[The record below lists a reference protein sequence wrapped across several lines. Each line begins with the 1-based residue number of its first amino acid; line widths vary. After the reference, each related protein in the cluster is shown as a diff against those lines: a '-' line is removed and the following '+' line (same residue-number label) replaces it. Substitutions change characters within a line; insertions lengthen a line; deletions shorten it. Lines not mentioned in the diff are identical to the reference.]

1 MDQLRAERARFASE
15 LAAGGSP
22 GVIPETPLGEG
33 GHVPTAA
40 VETTRIDDAPG
51 RNDDSVWDSDEDE
64 RPINPGGAAKT
75 PMPSELLARG
85 ASMRAR
91 RIRDDTSTAQQNE
104 EDEADTS
111 TELLP
116 EVGED
121 LVASIRGALDD
132 VERGLRASVAAS
144 SQMRAL
150 HAKRGTGEAI
160 AAPTPGTG
168 GAPSPVTPVIGA
180 ALMSALGDLG
190 GDGKN
195 EDPEAKAYLKGVLR
209 MLYDGDDDE
218 TVGNTAVGGD
228 SATPTAPG
236 GTQHGHVEGADLA
249 PVTMTPLIERATAV
263 RVDEWHRLR
272 DDPDRESVVARYVA
286 HSPLYVGAGG
296 GSNLPPTPG
305 LPPTPAVAVEGM
317 NVHEELG
324 QTSKDGSD
332 GVEFN
337 SDVLASVNP
346 PLTTTRLVVTVDDDD
361 GFAFNAM
368 SVPFEG
374 KMSYKSMRAASVKNN
389 MHATDDGIDAAAV
402 PSMLDELRN
411 LKARFHEQQTDAAKT
426 DAPKT
431 TTNANDSEQRFKGG
445 WDDDVSADLSPLPDP
460 TDMIRD
466 LSPEVSFRDDDDVSD
481 EEENADD
488 RSRIIASYGQTV
500 TTPSTKTAANYTAF
514 EGTPTSKPRVG
525 SSIPFATPR
534 SPGDGDGTATMFN
547 KIQQSSTPKSPVGPL
562 DLAPSPPPSG
572 SKQKNTP
579 APRSPSRTRTDTGG
593 QIRNDTQAQIKP
605 QVREALVALDPIA
618 GANVPGQPAWSVAM
632 SAQVRAAHARKKEAK
647 SKVEDLLGGGF
658 DYDALRS
665 MAKSA
670 HDALKGNTTH
680 GLPDG
685 GRSSYLPK
693 PSGQIFAAGAKASRL
708 TQVKQGQG
716 PFDSGSVYAPPNRT
730 SAHVAHIDDEAAYF
744 EDAVLNPALELD
756 PDATIEG
763 FKAAISAEI
772 SARIAASKSA
782 VKAEATQL
790 YKANVVGSNLAWRK
804 NNDSYQTHSAYTDA
818 GFTHEPVTEFTV
830 GGSGRSG
837 RGRTQPAFGATEG
850 HYDPSGRAS
859 RRASG
864 RSRTVSVDHAHAHE
878 QHAHVA
884 RGGDHGHTDRRF
896 VKGKWA
902 PPRAPARAKSAPPTR
917 PSGPNLHTDRHRRG
931 TNTPKASHP
940 SMSGHFSDG
949 ESADEGA
956 EGADGITDT
965 VRKASATRRAA
976 ASALAKRRE
985 ERMDRAAKTR
995 AALELQRNAEVEAAL
1010 AEAESKRAHAAEEAR
1025 RRKAPVAFGG
1035 RTDKLPPKAAADEDG
1050 KKLPRDKDGKLIPR
1064 PFKLSE
1070 TKPRHRNPFD
1080 DDDENKA
1087 PARDPDVW
1095 ETSEEEAAR
1104 LEREKIEKAAANQK
1118 RRELAEKAHKYG
1130 TESARKENRIGA
1142 DPKRRSLQDTFA
1154 EAHHRR
1160 DVEIEHNAERRRSRE
1175 TLRQSAVVAAAAQ
1188 VAAPAIAAAE
1198 AAQRNASAAASAA
1211 AKAAQ
1216 AAAAAEALMMNEAQR
1231 LREQRKRLFSR
1242 EGGGREGGR
1251 HPISVGASFNSRFD
1265 ASADDDDAVPLMA
1278 SLDGDE
1284 LHSGSLLYRTER
1296 VAATAAAA
1304 AQAAAKEADFPVPS
1318 KSPAPTTDGDGITT
1332 DFDAPQ
1338 VRVSSSLATPSPIKV
1353 AGTSPSP
1360 LREAVTSRLGGA
1372 EIKEAARDV
1381 KEVSSNKNGTEDEV
1395 VVRDGG
1401 SMFESV
1407 EEDANALAAALP
1419 PLESADKVAK
1429 TSRRVAERRKRNEK
1443 TSGAEKRVLAESV
1456 VTPPSPR
1463 SPAVAWRVGA
1473 RELPGP
1479 LRQPVFVSSKAAPE
1493 ATTNVEQPVK
1503 NADSKDDESHRHRQ
1517 HQSVAA
1523 KKAAEARANAMAEL
1537 ASVQLPNDT
1546 SSSSHDV
1553 SLVSVVDDKSPG
1565 GESRAPAAPKFLRGG
1580 DLYDYVGPQRIMNA
1594 SASIQSSAFDP
1605 DESGDDDDSDDET
1618 WLRRGSADSSE
1629 FERTTGLNTTAG
1641 TTHSD
1646 KADLSL
1652 TRSATAAIAREM
1664 HHGKTSDVS
1673 QFYVRHSH
1681 PEGRAAL
1688 AAALAREDAEI
1699 SDVESVESLE

>member
-1 MDQLRAERARFASE
+1 
-15 LAAGGSP
+15 
-22 GVIPETPLGEG
+22 
-33 GHVPTAA
+33 
-40 VETTRIDDAPG
+40 
-51 RNDDSVWDSDEDE
+51 
-64 RPINPGGAAKT
+64 
-75 PMPSELLARG
+75 
-85 ASMRAR
+85 
-91 RIRDDTSTAQQNE
+91 
-104 EDEADTS
+104 
-111 TELLP
+111 
-116 EVGED
+116 
-121 LVASIRGALDD
+121 
-132 VERGLRASVAAS
+132 
-144 SQMRAL
+144 
-150 HAKRGTGEAI
+150 
-160 AAPTPGTG
+160 
-168 GAPSPVTPVIGA
+168 
-180 ALMSALGDLG
+180 
-190 GDGKN
+190 
-195 EDPEAKAYLKGVLR
+195 
-209 MLYDGDDDE
+209 MLFY
-218 TVGNTAVGGD
+218 
-228 SATPTAPG
+228 
-236 GTQHGHVEGADLA
+236 
-249 PVTMTPLIERATAV
+249 
-263 RVDEWHRLR
+263 
-272 DDPDRESVVARYVA
+272 
-286 HSPLYVGAGG
+286 
-296 GSNLPPTPG
+296 
-305 LPPTPAVAVEGM
+305 
-317 NVHEELG
+317 
-324 QTSKDGSD
+324 
-332 GVEFN
+332 
-337 SDVLASVNP
+337 
-346 PLTTTRLVVTVDDDD
+346 
-361 GFAFNAM
+361 
-368 SVPFEG
+368 
-374 KMSYKSMRAASVKNN
+374 
-389 MHATDDGIDAAAV
+389 
-402 PSMLDELRN
+402 
-411 LKARFHEQQTDAAKT
+411 
-426 DAPKT
+426 
-431 TTNANDSEQRFKGG
+431 
-445 WDDDVSADLSPLPDP
+445 
-460 TDMIRD
+460 
-466 LSPEVSFRDDDDVSD
+466 
-481 EEENADD
+481 
-488 RSRIIASYGQTV
+488 
-500 TTPSTKTAANYTAF
+500 
-514 EGTPTSKPRVG
+514 
-525 SSIPFATPR
+525 
-534 SPGDGDGTATMFN
+534 
-547 KIQQSSTPKSPVGPL
+547 
-562 DLAPSPPPSG
+562 
-572 SKQKNTP
+572 
-579 APRSPSRTRTDTGG
+579 
-593 QIRNDTQAQIKP
+593 
-605 QVREALVALDPIA
+605 
-618 GANVPGQPAWSVAM
+618 
-632 SAQVRAAHARKKEAK
+632 
-647 SKVEDLLGGGF
+647 
-658 DYDALRS
+658 
-665 MAKSA
+665 
-670 HDALKGNTTH
+670 
-680 GLPDG
+680 
-685 GRSSYLPK
+685 
-693 PSGQIFAAGAKASRL
+693 RL
-708 TQVKQGQG
+708 TRVNTQG
-716 PFDSGSVYAPPNRT
+716 PFDRGSVYAPPNRT

-763 FKAAISAEI
+763 FKAAISAEV

-804 NNDSYQTHSAYTDA
+804 NNDSYQTNSAYTDA

-837 RGRTQPAFGATEG
+837 RGQKQPAFGATEG

-864 RSRTVSVDHAHAHE
+864 RTRTVSVEHAHE
-878 QHAHVA
+878 QHAHAHAHVA

-931 TNTPKASHP
+931 TNNPKASHP

-976 ASALAKRRE
+976 ANALAKRRE

-1035 RTDKLPPKAAADEDG
+1035 RTDKLPPKAGAADEDG

-1095 ETSEEEAAR
+1095 ESREEEAAR

-1118 RRELAEKAHKYG
+1118 RRELAEKAHLYG
-1130 TESARKENRIGA
+1130 TQTATKTTKENRIGA

-1242 EGGGREGGR
+1242 ENHGREGGR

-1278 SLDGDE
+1278 SLDGGDA
-1284 LHSGSLLYRTER
+1284 HSGSLLYRTER

-1318 KSPAPTTDGDGITT
+1318 KAPAPTTDGDGITT

-1353 AGTSPSP
+1353 PGTSPSP

-1381 KEVSSNKNGTEDEV
+1381 KDEGNKNAEDEV

-1443 TSGAEKRVLAESV
+1443 TSGAEPGRVLAESV

-1479 LRQPVFVSSKAAPE
+1479 LRQPVFASSKAAPE
-1493 ATTNVEQPVK
+1493 ATTNVEQPLK
-1503 NADSKDDESHRHRQ
+1503 NAESKDDESHRHRQ

-1546 SSSSHDV
+1546 SRSSHDV
-1553 SLVSVVDDKSPG
+1553 STTSVVDDKSPD

-1580 DLYDYVGPQRIMNA
+1580 DLYDYVGPQRITTA

-1605 DESGDDDDSDDET
+1605 ESSGDDDDESDDET

-1641 TTHSD
+1641 TSNSD

-1664 HHGKTSDVS
+1664 HHGKTRDVS
-1673 QFYVRHSH
+1673 EFYVRHSH

>member
-1 MDQLRAERARFASE
+1 M
-15 LAAGGSP
+15 
-22 GVIPETPLGEG
+22 
-33 GHVPTAA
+33 
-40 VETTRIDDAPG
+40 
-51 RNDDSVWDSDEDE
+51 
-64 RPINPGGAAKT
+64 
-75 PMPSELLARG
+75 
-85 ASMRAR
+85 
-91 RIRDDTSTAQQNE
+91 TSCF
-104 EDEADTS
+104 
-111 TELLP
+111 
-116 EVGED
+116 V
-121 LVASIRGALDD
+121 
-132 VERGLRASVAAS
+132 
-144 SQMRAL
+144 
-150 HAKRGTGEAI
+150 
-160 AAPTPGTG
+160 
-168 GAPSPVTPVIGA
+168 
-180 ALMSALGDLG
+180 
-190 GDGKN
+190 
-195 EDPEAKAYLKGVLR
+195 Y
-209 MLYDGDDDE
+209 
-218 TVGNTAVGGD
+218 
-228 SATPTAPG
+228 
-236 GTQHGHVEGADLA
+236 
-249 PVTMTPLIERATAV
+249 
-263 RVDEWHRLR
+263 
-272 DDPDRESVVARYVA
+272 
-286 HSPLYVGAGG
+286 
-296 GSNLPPTPG
+296 
-305 LPPTPAVAVEGM
+305 
-317 NVHEELG
+317 
-324 QTSKDGSD
+324 
-332 GVEFN
+332 
-337 SDVLASVNP
+337 
-346 PLTTTRLVVTVDDDD
+346 
-361 GFAFNAM
+361 
-368 SVPFEG
+368 
-374 KMSYKSMRAASVKNN
+374 
-389 MHATDDGIDAAAV
+389 
-402 PSMLDELRN
+402 
-411 LKARFHEQQTDAAKT
+411 
-426 DAPKT
+426 
-431 TTNANDSEQRFKGG
+431 
-445 WDDDVSADLSPLPDP
+445 
-460 TDMIRD
+460 
-466 LSPEVSFRDDDDVSD
+466 
-481 EEENADD
+481 
-488 RSRIIASYGQTV
+488 
-500 TTPSTKTAANYTAF
+500 
-514 EGTPTSKPRVG
+514 
-525 SSIPFATPR
+525 
-534 SPGDGDGTATMFN
+534 
-547 KIQQSSTPKSPVGPL
+547 
-562 DLAPSPPPSG
+562 
-572 SKQKNTP
+572 
-579 APRSPSRTRTDTGG
+579 
-593 QIRNDTQAQIKP
+593 
-605 QVREALVALDPIA
+605 
-618 GANVPGQPAWSVAM
+618 
-632 SAQVRAAHARKKEAK
+632 
-647 SKVEDLLGGGF
+647 
-658 DYDALRS
+658 
-665 MAKSA
+665 
-670 HDALKGNTTH
+670 
-680 GLPDG
+680 
-685 GRSSYLPK
+685 
-693 PSGQIFAAGAKASRL
+693 RL
-708 TQVKQGQG
+708 TRVKQG
-716 PFDSGSVYAPPNRT
+716 PFDRGSVYAPPTRT

-763 FKAAISAEI
+763 FKAAISAEV

-804 NNDSYQTHSAYTDA
+804 SDSYHTNSAYTDT
-818 GFTHEPVTEFTV
+818 GFTHEPITEFTV

-837 RGRTQPAFGATEG
+837 RGQKQPAFGAAEG

-859 RRASG
+859 RRASE
-864 RSRTVSVDHAHAHE
+864 RTRTVSVEHAHAHE

-902 PPRAPARAKSAPPTR
+902 PPRTPIRAKSAPPTR

-931 TNTPKASHP
+931 NTPKANP

-949 ESADEGA
+949 EGADEGA
-956 EGADGITDT
+956 DAITDT

-976 ASALAKRRE
+976 ANALAKRRE

-1010 AEAESKRAHAAEEAR
+1010 AEAEAKRAHAAEEAK

-1035 RTDKLPPKAAADEDG
+1035 RTDKLPPKAAADED

-1070 TKPRHRNPFD
+1070 TKPRHRAGIFD

-1095 ETSEEEAAR
+1095 ESPEEEEAR

-1130 TESARKENRIGA
+1130 TQTATKPTKENRIGA

-1160 DVEIEHNAERRRSRE
+1160 DLEIEHNAERRRSRE

-1242 EGGGREGGR
+1242 EAGREGGR

-1278 SLDGDE
+1278 SLEGDE
-1284 LHSGSLLYRTER
+1284 LHTGSLLYRTER

-1353 AGTSPSP
+1353 PGTSPSP

-1381 KEVSSNKNGTEDEV
+1381 NEVSNKNGTEDEV

-1429 TSRRVAERRKRNEK
+1429 TSRRVAERRKRNDK
-1443 TSGAEKRVLAESV
+1443 TSGAAPGGRVLAESV

-1479 LRQPVFVSSKAAPE
+1479 LRQPVFASSKAVPE
-1493 ATTNVEQPVK
+1493 ALTVDQPLK
-1503 NADSKDDESHRHRQ
+1503 NASSKDDESRHKGT

-1546 SSSSHDV
+1546 STSSHDV
-1553 SLVSVVDDKSPG
+1553 STVSVADDKSPD

-1580 DLYDYVGPQRIMNA
+1580 DLYDYVGPQRIMTA

-1605 DESGDDDDSDDET
+1605 ESSGDDDESDDET

-1629 FERTTGLNTTAG
+1629 FERTTAMNTTAG
-1641 TTHSD
+1641 TTNSD

-1664 HHGKTSDVS
+1664 HHGHTRDVS
-1673 QFYVRHSH
+1673 EFYVRHSH

>member
-1 MDQLRAERARFASE
+1 
-15 LAAGGSP
+15 
-22 GVIPETPLGEG
+22 
-33 GHVPTAA
+33 
-40 VETTRIDDAPG
+40 
-51 RNDDSVWDSDEDE
+51 
-64 RPINPGGAAKT
+64 
-75 PMPSELLARG
+75 
-85 ASMRAR
+85 
-91 RIRDDTSTAQQNE
+91 
-104 EDEADTS
+104 
-111 TELLP
+111 
-116 EVGED
+116 
-121 LVASIRGALDD
+121 
-132 VERGLRASVAAS
+132 
-144 SQMRAL
+144 
-150 HAKRGTGEAI
+150 
-160 AAPTPGTG
+160 
-168 GAPSPVTPVIGA
+168 
-180 ALMSALGDLG
+180 
-190 GDGKN
+190 
-195 EDPEAKAYLKGVLR
+195 
-209 MLYDGDDDE
+209 MLFY
-218 TVGNTAVGGD
+218 
-228 SATPTAPG
+228 
-236 GTQHGHVEGADLA
+236 
-249 PVTMTPLIERATAV
+249 
-263 RVDEWHRLR
+263 
-272 DDPDRESVVARYVA
+272 
-286 HSPLYVGAGG
+286 
-296 GSNLPPTPG
+296 
-305 LPPTPAVAVEGM
+305 
-317 NVHEELG
+317 
-324 QTSKDGSD
+324 
-332 GVEFN
+332 
-337 SDVLASVNP
+337 
-346 PLTTTRLVVTVDDDD
+346 
-361 GFAFNAM
+361 
-368 SVPFEG
+368 
-374 KMSYKSMRAASVKNN
+374 
-389 MHATDDGIDAAAV
+389 
-402 PSMLDELRN
+402 
-411 LKARFHEQQTDAAKT
+411 
-426 DAPKT
+426 
-431 TTNANDSEQRFKGG
+431 
-445 WDDDVSADLSPLPDP
+445 
-460 TDMIRD
+460 
-466 LSPEVSFRDDDDVSD
+466 
-481 EEENADD
+481 
-488 RSRIIASYGQTV
+488 
-500 TTPSTKTAANYTAF
+500 
-514 EGTPTSKPRVG
+514 
-525 SSIPFATPR
+525 
-534 SPGDGDGTATMFN
+534 
-547 KIQQSSTPKSPVGPL
+547 
-562 DLAPSPPPSG
+562 
-572 SKQKNTP
+572 
-579 APRSPSRTRTDTGG
+579 
-593 QIRNDTQAQIKP
+593 
-605 QVREALVALDPIA
+605 
-618 GANVPGQPAWSVAM
+618 
-632 SAQVRAAHARKKEAK
+632 
-647 SKVEDLLGGGF
+647 
-658 DYDALRS
+658 
-665 MAKSA
+665 
-670 HDALKGNTTH
+670 
-680 GLPDG
+680 
-685 GRSSYLPK
+685 
-693 PSGQIFAAGAKASRL
+693 RL
-708 TQVKQGQG
+708 TRVNTQG
-716 PFDSGSVYAPPNRT
+716 PFDRGSVYAPPTRT

-804 NNDSYQTHSAYTDA
+804 NNDSYQTNSAYTDA

-837 RGRTQPAFGATEG
+837 RGQKQPAFGAAEG

-864 RSRTVSVDHAHAHE
+864 RTRTVSVEHAHE
-878 QHAHVA
+878 QHAHAHAHVA

-902 PPRAPARAKSAPPTR
+902 PPRAPIRAKSAPPTR

-931 TNTPKASHP
+931 TNNPKANP

-949 ESADEGA
+949 DDDEGA
-956 EGADGITDT
+956 EGADGITAT

-976 ASALAKRRE
+976 ATALAKRRE

-1035 RTDKLPPKAAADEDG
+1035 RTDKLPPKAAADED

-1095 ETSEEEAAR
+1095 ESREEEAAR
-1104 LEREKIEKAAANQK
+1104 LEREKIEKAAATQK
-1118 RRELAEKAHKYG
+1118 RRELAEKAHLYG
-1130 TESARKENRIGA
+1130 TQTATKTTKENRIGA

-1242 EGGGREGGR
+1242 ENHGREGGG

-1278 SLDGDE
+1278 SLEGDE
-1284 LHSGSLLYRTER
+1284 VHTGSLLYRTER

-1353 AGTSPSP
+1353 PGTSPSP

-1381 KEVSSNKNGTEDEV
+1381 KDEGNKNAEDEV

-1443 TSGAEKRVLAESV
+1443 TSGTAPGGRVLAESV

-1479 LRQPVFVSSKAAPE
+1479 LRQPVFASSKAAPE
-1493 ATTNVEQPVK
+1493 ALTNVEQPLK
-1503 NADSKDDESHRHRQ
+1503 NAESKDDESSAHRHRQ

-1546 SSSSHDV
+1546 SSASHDV
-1553 SLVSVVDDKSPG
+1553 SMTSVVDDKSLD

-1580 DLYDYVGPQRIMNA
+1580 DLYDYVGPQRITTA

-1605 DESGDDDDSDDET
+1605 ESSGDDDDESDDES

-1641 TTHSD
+1641 TTNSD

>member
-1 MDQLRAERARFASE
+1 
-15 LAAGGSP
+15 
-22 GVIPETPLGEG
+22 
-33 GHVPTAA
+33 
-40 VETTRIDDAPG
+40 
-51 RNDDSVWDSDEDE
+51 
-64 RPINPGGAAKT
+64 
-75 PMPSELLARG
+75 
-85 ASMRAR
+85 
-91 RIRDDTSTAQQNE
+91 
-104 EDEADTS
+104 
-111 TELLP
+111 
-116 EVGED
+116 
-121 LVASIRGALDD
+121 
-132 VERGLRASVAAS
+132 
-144 SQMRAL
+144 
-150 HAKRGTGEAI
+150 
-160 AAPTPGTG
+160 
-168 GAPSPVTPVIGA
+168 
-180 ALMSALGDLG
+180 
-190 GDGKN
+190 
-195 EDPEAKAYLKGVLR
+195 
-209 MLYDGDDDE
+209 MLFY
-218 TVGNTAVGGD
+218 
-228 SATPTAPG
+228 
-236 GTQHGHVEGADLA
+236 
-249 PVTMTPLIERATAV
+249 
-263 RVDEWHRLR
+263 
-272 DDPDRESVVARYVA
+272 
-286 HSPLYVGAGG
+286 
-296 GSNLPPTPG
+296 
-305 LPPTPAVAVEGM
+305 
-317 NVHEELG
+317 
-324 QTSKDGSD
+324 
-332 GVEFN
+332 
-337 SDVLASVNP
+337 
-346 PLTTTRLVVTVDDDD
+346 
-361 GFAFNAM
+361 
-368 SVPFEG
+368 
-374 KMSYKSMRAASVKNN
+374 
-389 MHATDDGIDAAAV
+389 
-402 PSMLDELRN
+402 
-411 LKARFHEQQTDAAKT
+411 
-426 DAPKT
+426 
-431 TTNANDSEQRFKGG
+431 
-445 WDDDVSADLSPLPDP
+445 
-460 TDMIRD
+460 
-466 LSPEVSFRDDDDVSD
+466 
-481 EEENADD
+481 
-488 RSRIIASYGQTV
+488 
-500 TTPSTKTAANYTAF
+500 
-514 EGTPTSKPRVG
+514 
-525 SSIPFATPR
+525 
-534 SPGDGDGTATMFN
+534 
-547 KIQQSSTPKSPVGPL
+547 
-562 DLAPSPPPSG
+562 
-572 SKQKNTP
+572 
-579 APRSPSRTRTDTGG
+579 
-593 QIRNDTQAQIKP
+593 
-605 QVREALVALDPIA
+605 
-618 GANVPGQPAWSVAM
+618 
-632 SAQVRAAHARKKEAK
+632 
-647 SKVEDLLGGGF
+647 
-658 DYDALRS
+658 
-665 MAKSA
+665 
-670 HDALKGNTTH
+670 
-680 GLPDG
+680 
-685 GRSSYLPK
+685 
-693 PSGQIFAAGAKASRL
+693 RL
-708 TQVKQGQG
+708 TRVNTQG
-716 PFDSGSVYAPPNRT
+716 PFDRGSVYAPPSRT
-730 SAHVAHIDDEAAYF
+730 NAHVAHIDDEAAYF

-804 NNDSYQTHSAYTDA
+804 NNDMYQTHSAYTDA

-837 RGRTQPAFGATEG
+837 RGQKQPAFGATEG
-850 HYDPSGRAS
+850 HYDPSGRVS
-859 RRASG
+859 RRVSG
-864 RSRTVSVDHAHAHE
+864 RTRTVSVDHAHAHE

-917 PSGPNLHTDRHRRG
+917 PSGPHLRTDRHRRG

-940 SMSGHFSDG
+940 SMSGHFSAG

-976 ASALAKRRE
+976 ATALAKRRE

-1010 AEAESKRAHAAEEAR
+1010 AEAEAKRAHAAEEAR

-1035 RTDKLPPKAAADEDG
+1035 RTDKLPPKAGAADEDG

-1104 LEREKIEKAAANQK
+1104 LEREKVEKAAANQK
-1118 RRELAEKAHKYG
+1118 RRELAEKAHLYG
-1130 TESARKENRIGA
+1130 TQTATKPTKENRIGA

-1231 LREQRKRLFSR
+1231 LREQRKRLFGR
-1242 EGGGREGGR
+1242 ENHGREGGR

-1278 SLDGDE
+1278 SLEGDE
-1284 LHSGSLLYRTER
+1284 LHTGSLLYRTER

-1318 KSPAPTTDGDGITT
+1318 KAPAPTTDGDGITT

-1353 AGTSPSP
+1353 PGTSPSP

-1381 KEVSSNKNGTEDEV
+1381 KDEGNKNAEDEV

-1443 TSGAEKRVLAESV
+1443 TSGAPSGAEKRVLAESV
-1456 VTPPSPR
+1456 ATPPSPR

-1479 LRQPVFVSSKAAPE
+1479 LRQPVFASSKAAPE
-1493 ATTNVEQPVK
+1493 ALTNVEQPLK
-1503 NADSKDDESHRHRQ
+1503 NAESKDDESRHKGT

-1546 SSSSHDV
+1546 SRSSHDV
-1553 SLVSVVDDKSPG
+1553 SMTSVVDDKSPD

-1605 DESGDDDDSDDET
+1605 ESSGDDDHSDDET

-1641 TTHSD
+1641 TTNSD

>member
-1 MDQLRAERARFASE
+1 
-15 LAAGGSP
+15 
-22 GVIPETPLGEG
+22 
-33 GHVPTAA
+33 
-40 VETTRIDDAPG
+40 
-51 RNDDSVWDSDEDE
+51 
-64 RPINPGGAAKT
+64 
-75 PMPSELLARG
+75 
-85 ASMRAR
+85 
-91 RIRDDTSTAQQNE
+91 
-104 EDEADTS
+104 
-111 TELLP
+111 
-116 EVGED
+116 
-121 LVASIRGALDD
+121 
-132 VERGLRASVAAS
+132 
-144 SQMRAL
+144 
-150 HAKRGTGEAI
+150 
-160 AAPTPGTG
+160 
-168 GAPSPVTPVIGA
+168 
-180 ALMSALGDLG
+180 
-190 GDGKN
+190 
-195 EDPEAKAYLKGVLR
+195 
-209 MLYDGDDDE
+209 MLFY
-218 TVGNTAVGGD
+218 
-228 SATPTAPG
+228 
-236 GTQHGHVEGADLA
+236 
-249 PVTMTPLIERATAV
+249 
-263 RVDEWHRLR
+263 
-272 DDPDRESVVARYVA
+272 
-286 HSPLYVGAGG
+286 
-296 GSNLPPTPG
+296 
-305 LPPTPAVAVEGM
+305 
-317 NVHEELG
+317 
-324 QTSKDGSD
+324 
-332 GVEFN
+332 
-337 SDVLASVNP
+337 
-346 PLTTTRLVVTVDDDD
+346 
-361 GFAFNAM
+361 
-368 SVPFEG
+368 
-374 KMSYKSMRAASVKNN
+374 
-389 MHATDDGIDAAAV
+389 
-402 PSMLDELRN
+402 
-411 LKARFHEQQTDAAKT
+411 
-426 DAPKT
+426 
-431 TTNANDSEQRFKGG
+431 
-445 WDDDVSADLSPLPDP
+445 
-460 TDMIRD
+460 
-466 LSPEVSFRDDDDVSD
+466 
-481 EEENADD
+481 
-488 RSRIIASYGQTV
+488 
-500 TTPSTKTAANYTAF
+500 
-514 EGTPTSKPRVG
+514 
-525 SSIPFATPR
+525 
-534 SPGDGDGTATMFN
+534 
-547 KIQQSSTPKSPVGPL
+547 
-562 DLAPSPPPSG
+562 
-572 SKQKNTP
+572 
-579 APRSPSRTRTDTGG
+579 
-593 QIRNDTQAQIKP
+593 
-605 QVREALVALDPIA
+605 
-618 GANVPGQPAWSVAM
+618 
-632 SAQVRAAHARKKEAK
+632 
-647 SKVEDLLGGGF
+647 
-658 DYDALRS
+658 
-665 MAKSA
+665 
-670 HDALKGNTTH
+670 
-680 GLPDG
+680 
-685 GRSSYLPK
+685 
-693 PSGQIFAAGAKASRL
+693 RL
-708 TQVKQGQG
+708 TRVNTQG
-716 PFDSGSVYAPPNRT
+716 PFDRGSVYAPPNRT
-730 SAHVAHIDDEAAYF
+730 SAHVTHHDDEAAYF

-804 NNDSYQTHSAYTDA
+804 NNDSYQTNSAYTDT
-818 GFTHEPVTEFTV
+818 GLTHEPITEFTV

-837 RGRTQPAFGATEG
+837 RGQKQPAFGAAEG
-850 HYDPSGRAS
+850 HYDPSGRGS
-859 RRASG
+859 RRTSG
-864 RSRTVSVDHAHAHE
+864 RARTVSVDHAHEMSHA
-878 QHAHVA
+878 HAHVA

-902 PPRAPARAKSAPPTR
+902 PPRTPIRAKSAPPTR

-931 TNTPKASHP
+931 TNTPKANP

-949 ESADEGA
+949 DDDEGADGA
-956 EGADGITDT
+956 EGADGITAT

-976 ASALAKRRE
+976 ANALARRRE

-995 AALELQRNAEVEAAL
+995 AALELQRTAEVEAAL
-1010 AEAESKRAHAAEEAR
+1010 AEADSKRAHAAEEAR

-1035 RTDKLPPKAAADEDG
+1035 RTDKLPPKAGAADEDG

-1095 ETSEEEAAR
+1095 ESREEEAAR
-1104 LEREKIEKAAANQK
+1104 LEREKIEKAAATQK
-1118 RRELAEKAHKYG
+1118 RRELAEKAHLYG
-1130 TESARKENRIGA
+1130 TQTATKTTKENRIGA

-1242 EGGGREGGR
+1242 ENHGREGGG

-1278 SLDGDE
+1278 SLEGDE
-1284 LHSGSLLYRTER
+1284 LHTGSLLYRTER

-1318 KSPAPTTDGDGITT
+1318 KAPAPTTDGDGVTT

-1353 AGTSPSP
+1353 PGASPSP

-1381 KEVSSNKNGTEDEV
+1381 KEVSSNKNAEDEV

-1407 EEDANALAAALP
+1407 EDDANALAAALP

-1443 TSGAEKRVLAESV
+1443 TSGAAPGGRVLAESV

-1479 LRQPVFVSSKAAPE
+1479 LRQPVFASSKAAPE
-1493 ATTNVEQPVK
+1493 ATTNVEQPLK
-1503 NADSKDDESHRHRQ
+1503 NAESKDDESRHKGT

-1537 ASVQLPNDT
+1537 ASVQVPNDT
-1546 SSSSHDV
+1546 STSSHDV
-1553 SLVSVVDDKSPG
+1553 STMSVQDEKSLD

-1580 DLYDYVGPQRIMNA
+1580 DLYDYVGPQRLVA
-1594 SASIQSSAFDP
+1594 SASMESSAFDP
-1605 DESGDDDDSDDET
+1605 ESGDDDESDDET

-1629 FERTTGLNTTAG
+1629 FERTTAMNTSAG
-1641 TTHSD
+1641 TTNSD